1 MAHESLERQAIR
13 RNKDLQATCAAIVRR
28 LGIAAVFGGMLFG
41 KVGLDPAVVVIK
53 RQDERGRLVSRVWK
67 RWTLLGAAGMAAAGM
82 ARWTEKCAGPD
93 VDRHTQRLSVAADI
107 LFGIASLTGALNV
120 VCGVLLTRTARYDGV
135 PLETGLRPGSAVN
148 RRQSY
153 LHRTILAGG
162 WTQLAALTG
171 VLALEAAVR
180 QRQLPL
186 NQSCPA

>member
-28 LGIAAVFGGMLFG
+28 LGIVAVFGGMLFG
-41 KVGLDPAVVVIK
+41 KVGLDPAVAVIK
-53 RQDERGRLVSRVWK
+53 RHDERGRLVSRVWK
-67 RWTLLGAAGMAAAGM
+67 RWTLLGAAGMVAAAI
-82 ARWTEKCAGPD
+82 ARWAEKCAGPD
-93 VDRHTQRLSVAADI
+93 VDPHTRRLSFAADI

-120 VCGVLLTRTARYDGV
+120 VCGVLLTRTARGDGV

-180 QRQLPL
+180 QDNYR
-186 NQSCPA
+186 